1 MASASWA
8 IAHDCDATN
17 CINAKHDMQDISHD
31 LLLTQNVAYHSLI
44 LARSHQ
50 SVASQVELS

>member
-1 MASASWA
+1 MASRSWA

-17 CINAKHDMQDISHD
+17 CVNAKDDMQDISHD
-31 LLLTQNVAYHSLI
+31 LILTQNVAYHSFI
-44 LARSHQ
+44 LARSHP